1 MSIRKKPI
9 KKVTFR
15 VNEMLVAIISI
26 YILLVSMQMW
36 LLFGTINKALDKE
49 HIDFAWYSAI
59 GSVVIFLCTIFF
71 FRYVP
76 DIPTGQIKNSEAEK
90 DDKAY

>member
-1 MSIRKKPI
+1 MSVRKKPI

-26 YILLVSMQMW
+26 YILLVSLQMW

-59 GSVVIFLCTIFF
+59 GSVVIFMCTIFF
-71 FRYVP
+71 LRYVP
-76 DIPTGQIKNSEAEK
+76 DISTGQIKNSKTEN
-90 DDKAY
+90 DDKSY

>member
-1 MSIRKKPI
+1 MSLRKKPI

-26 YILLVSMQMW
+26 YILLVSLQMW

-49 HIDFAWYSAI
+49 HLDFAAYSAI
-59 GSVVIFLCTIFF
+59 ASVIIFLCTIFF
-71 FRYVP
+71 LRYVP
-76 DIPTGQIKNSEAEK
+76 DIPTGKMNKTGKEDEET
-90 DDKAY
+90 Y

>member
-1 MSIRKKPI
+1 MPLRNKPI

-26 YILLVSMQMW
+26 YILLVSIQMW
-36 LLFGTINKALDKE
+36 LLFGTINKALEKE

-59 GSVVIFLCTIFF
+59 GSVVIFSFTIFF
-71 FRYVP
+71 LRYVP
-76 DIPTGQIKNSEAEK
+76 DIPTGKIHKRDENEEK
-90 DDKAY
+90 SY

>member
-1 MSIRKKPI
+1 MAIRKKPI
-9 KKVTFR
+9 TKVTYR
-15 VNEMLVAIISI
+15 INEMLSFVIVLYVMFSS
-26 YILLVSMQMW
+26 LQMW

-71 FRYVP
+71 LRYVP

>member
-26 YILLVSMQMW
+26 YILLVSIQMW
-36 LLFGTINKALDKE
+36 LLFGTINKALDSE
-49 HIDFAWYSAI
+49 HLNFAFYSGVA
-59 GSVVIFLCTIFF
+59 SVIIFLCTLFF
-71 FRYVP
+71 LRYIP
-76 DIPTGQIKNSEAEK
+76 DIPTGKKTSQN
-90 DDKAY
+90 DDEEDNEY

>member
-1 MSIRKKPI
+1 MSLRKKPI

-26 YILLVSMQMW
+26 YILLVSLQMW

-59 GSVVIFLCTIFF
+59 ASVVIFECTIFF
-71 FRYVP
+71 LRYVP
-76 DIPTGQIKNSEAEK
+76 NIPTGKIHRTGEDEDES
-90 DDKAY
+90 Y

>member
-1 MSIRKKPI
+1 MSLRKKPI

-26 YILLVSMQMW
+26 YILLVSIQMW

-49 HIDFAWYSAI
+49 HIHFAWYSAI
-59 GSVVIFLCTIFF
+59 GSVVIFLCAIFF
-71 FRYVP
+71 LRYVP
-76 DIPTGQIKNSEAEK
+76 DIQTGKIHKTDEDE
-90 DDKAY
+90 DKSY